1 MSGYAFGRMLSR
13 RPPELKMLWAVL
25 LDNYFS
31 KPKGQV
37 WVSRQRM
44 GEYKI
49 GQIMKDMAVKSG
61 LTAANE
67 NYQPFEQKNM
77 FTKAKECRC
86 LQRQNH

>member
-1 MSGYAFGRMLSR
+1 
-13 RPPELKMLWAVL
+13 
-25 LDNYFS
+25 
-31 KPKGQV
+31 
-37 WVSRQRM
+37 M

-61 LTAANE
+61 LTAANK

-86 LQRQNH
+86 PQRQNH